1 MRMVGS
7 RQYGACFLVMGAT
20 GAILYATTQF
30 LPLMVQTNFGYTA
43 TWAGLVLSP
52 GGLVTM
58 VMMLI
63 VGRVSGHIQP
73 KYLIAAGA
81 TILAAAMYG
90 LTNIYGGLDV
100 WFFALSRM
108 YIGIGL
114 PLIFIPIT
122 IASYDGIPPEKTDQA
137 SALIN
142 VARNVGSSIGIALSI
157 NVLAHRQ
164 QFHQSRLVEH
174 VVPSSTQYQETLQR
188 VTDYFATHGSS
199 AVQAQQQAFAWIGGQ
214 VQMQASLLAYIDV
227 FWVLMV
233 ISACTV
239 PLALILR
246 KVKPPQP
253 GMPVGH

>member
-1 MRMVGS
+1 MM
-7 RQYGACFLVMGAT
+7 AT
-20 GAILYATTQF
+20 GAILLATTQF
-30 LPLMVQTNFGYTA
+30 LPELVQQDFGYTA

-52 GGLVTM
+52 GGLITM
-58 VMMLI
+58 TMMLV
-63 VGRVSGHIQP
+63 VGRLSGHVQP
-73 KYLIAAGA
+73 KYLIAVGA
-81 TILAAAMYG
+81 TIIALSMYD
-90 LTNIYGGLDV
+90 LTRTYGAVDF

-122 IASYDGIPPEKTDQA
+122 TASYDGIPPEKTDQA

-142 VARNVGSSIGIALSI
+142 AARNVGSSIGISLSI
-157 NVLAHRQ
+157 NVLAYRQ

-174 VVPSSTQYQETLQR
+174 VIPSNPQYQGTLHR
-188 VTDYFATHGSS
+188 MTDYFASHGSS
-199 AVQAQQQAFAWIGGQ
+199 TAHAQQQAFAWIGRQ

-233 ISACTV
+233 LAAAAV

-246 KVKPPQP
+246 KVKPRAD
-253 GMPVGH
+253 MPAGH